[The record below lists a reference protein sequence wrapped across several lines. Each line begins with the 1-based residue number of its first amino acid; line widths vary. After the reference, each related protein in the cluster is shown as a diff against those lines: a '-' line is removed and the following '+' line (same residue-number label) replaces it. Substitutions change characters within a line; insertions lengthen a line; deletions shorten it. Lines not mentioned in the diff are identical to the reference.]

1 MSKLVP
7 PHGGKLTPVLLPED
21 QRAEALAKAKTLPV
35 IRTTSRETSDLLMIG
50 MGAFSPLT
58 GFMDKANYESV
69 VETKHLTNGLAWPL
83 PITLSVTEEQAAT
96 LTIGMEVALVDDETD
111 TYTGILTVSDK
122 YEYDKV
128 KECKAVF
135 FTDDPVHDGV
145 VKVMAQGNINVG
157 GSLVT
162 FSQLGYA
169 TKYGDYYATP
179 AQTRAIFDEKGWA
192 TVAAFQ
198 TRNPLHRSH
207 EFLCKLGNEV
217 CDGLFIHPIVG
228 KLKEG
233 DIPAETRLEC
243 YEVLLKN
250 YFNEKNAVMK
260 VYPMEMRYAGPSEA
274 ILHSIFRQNF
284 GCSHILV
291 GRDHAGVGDYYTA
304 YQAQEIFE
312 QFKPGELLCQPLK
325 VTAAFH
331 CSKCDGMTTEKTC
344 SHDKEFHL
352 KISGTKLRGMLA
364 KGELPPGEFSRPE
377 VLKILVKYY
386 ASK

>member
-1 MSKLVP
+1 MSKLVQ
-7 PHGGKLTPVLLPED
+7 PHGGKLTPVLFPDTE
-21 QRAEALAKAKTLPV
+21 RAAALAKAKTLPV

-58 GFMDKANYESV
+58 GFMDQANYESV
-69 VETKHLTNGLAWPL
+69 VATKHLTNGLAWPL
-83 PITLSVTEEQAAT
+83 PITLSVTEEQAKT
-96 LTIGMEVALVDDETD
+96 LTAGMEVALVDDETD
-111 TYTGILTVSDK
+111 TYTGILTVIDK
-122 YEYDKV
+122 YKYDKV

-145 VKVMAQGNINVG
+145 VKVMAQGDINVG

-207 EFLCKLGNEV
+207 EFLCKIGNEV

-233 DIPAETRLEC
+233 DIPAEVRLEC

-250 YFNEKNAVMK
+250 YFNPKNVVMK

-284 GCSHILV
+284 GCSNILV
-291 GRDHAGVGDYYTA
+291 GRDHAGVGDYYTD

-312 QFKPGELLCQPLK
+312 TFKPGELLCQPLK
-325 VTAAFH
+325 VTAAFY
-331 CSKCDGMTTEKTC
+331 CSKCEGMTTEKTC
-344 SHDKEFHL
+344 AHDKEFRL

-364 KGELPPGEFSRPE
+364 KGELPPAEFSRSE

>member
-1 MSKLVP
+1 MSKLVA
-7 PHGGKLTPVLLPED
+7 PHGGKLTAVLLPES
-21 QRAEALAKAKTLPV
+21 QRAGALAKAKTLPV

-69 VETKHLTNGLAWPL
+69 VKTKHLTSGLAWPL

-96 LTIGMEVALVDDETD
+96 LTVGMEVALVDDGTD

-122 YEYDKV
+122 YKYDKV

-135 FTDDPVHDGV
+135 FTNDAEHDGV
-145 VKVMAQGNINVG
+145 KKVMAQGNINVG

-179 AQTRAIFDEKGWA
+179 AQTRALFDKKGWA

-207 EFLCKLGNEV
+207 EFLCKMGNEV

-250 YFNEKNAVMK
+250 YFNEKNVVMK

-304 YQAQEIFE
+304 YQAQEIFDL
-312 QFKPGELLCQPLK
+312 FKPGELLCRPIK
-325 VTAAFH
+325 VTAAFY

-344 SHDKEFHL
+344 PHDKEFHL

-377 VLKILVKYY
+377 VLKILLKYY

>member
-1 MSKLVP
+1 M
-7 PHGGKLTPVLLPED
+7 
-21 QRAEALAKAKTLPV
+21 AKAKTLPV

-377 VLKILVKYY
+377 VLKILVNYY

>member
-1 MSKLVP
+1 MSKLVQ
-7 PHGGKLTPVLLPED
+7 PHGGKLTPVLLPEGE
-21 QRAEALAKAKTLPV
+21 RAAALAKAKTLPV
-35 IRTTSRETSDLLMIG
+35 IRMTSRETSDLLMIG

-58 GFMDKANYESV
+58 GFMDKVNYESV

-122 YEYDKV
+122 YKYDKV

-135 FTDDPVHDGV
+135 YTDDAAHAGV
-145 VKVMAQGNINVG
+145 EKVMAQGNVNVG

-169 TKYGDYYATP
+169 TKYGEYYGTP
-179 AQTRAIFDEKGWA
+179 TQTRALFDEKGWA

-207 EFLCKLGNEV
+207 EFLCKMGNEV

-250 YFNEKNAVMK
+250 YFNPKTVVMK

-291 GRDHAGVGDYYTA
+291 GRDHAGVGDYYTD
-304 YQAQEIFE
+304 YQAQEEFDK
-312 QFKPGELLCQPLK
+312 FKPGELLCQPIK
-325 VTAAFH
+325 VTAAMF
-331 CSKCDGMTTEKTC
+331 CTKCDGMTTEKTC
-344 SHDKEFHL
+344 PHGKEDHL
-352 KISGTKLRGMLA
+352 KISGTKLRAMLS
-364 KGELPPGEFSRPE
+364 KGEVPPSNFSRPE
-377 VLKILVKYY
+377 VLKILLKYY
-386 ASK
+386 GAK